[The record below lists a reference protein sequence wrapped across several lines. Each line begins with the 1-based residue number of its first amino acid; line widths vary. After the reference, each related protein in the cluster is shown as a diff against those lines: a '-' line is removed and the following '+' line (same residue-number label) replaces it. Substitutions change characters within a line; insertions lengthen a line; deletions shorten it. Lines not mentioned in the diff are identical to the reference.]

1 MRKNWLVKLER
12 QTIDQKKII
21 RKADITMVDN
31 KRKSTKNEKMS
42 MKENERLLIEKF
54 KTIKLVEKSYE
65 EQAKR
70 RWKTVAKPLFSLGKL
85 EDAVIR
91 MAGIRRKVDFEIRKK
106 GLLIFCA
113 DNGVV
118 SEGVTQTGQEVTAI
132 VADNF
137 TKCATS
143 VCIMAETAGADLFP
157 IDIGMVTD
165 VPSVTDPKDKVMY
178 GTKNMAMEP
187 AMSREQAAQAV
198 LIGIR
203 KVKELAEQGYDLIAT
218 GEMGIGNTTTSSAV
232 ASVLLGEDPKV
243 MTGKGAGL
251 TKKGLQK
258 KVQVIREAV
267 ERMQP
272 DKTDAIDVLS
282 KVGGLDIAGLAGVY
296 LGGAIYRIPVLIDGF
311 ISAVAALVAV
321 RMVPECAG
329 YILPSHLSD
338 EPASRKIL
346 DALEKKPFLT
356 CGMCLGEGTGAVAAM
371 PLLEMGLQVYRKMG
385 TFDDIHVEQYEVL
398 DGKEER

>member
-1 MRKNWLVKLER
+1 M
-12 QTIDQKKII
+12 Q
-21 RKADITMVDN
+21 
-31 KRKSTKNEKMS
+31 KMS
-42 MKENERLLIEKF
+42 MNKNERLLIEKF
-54 KTIKLVEKSYE
+54 KMINPVEKSCE
-65 EQAKR
+65 EDAKR

-91 MAGIRRKVDFEIRKK
+91 MAGIRRSAEFEIKKK

-143 VCIMAETAGADLFP
+143 VCIMAETAGVDLFP

-178 GTKNMAMEP
+178 GTKNMVEEP
-187 AMSREQAAQAV
+187 TMSREQAAQAV

-232 ASVLLGEDPKV
+232 VSVLLDENV
-243 MTGKGAGL
+243 TGRGAGL
-251 TKKGLQK
+251 SSEGLNRK
-258 KVQVIREAV
+258 IRAI
-267 ERMQP
+267 ERAIEKHQP
-272 DKTDAIDVLS
+272 DKEDILDVLS
-282 KVGGLDIAGLAGVY
+282 KVGGLDIAGMTGAF
-296 LGGAIYRIPVLIDGF
+296 LGGAIYHIPVLIDGF
-311 ISAVAALVAV
+311 ISSAAALCAV
-321 RMVPECAG
+321 RMVPETVD
-329 YILPSHLSD
+329 YILASHCSG
-338 EPASRKIL
+338 EPAGRMVLEELRLPYLI
-346 DALEKKPFLT
+346 DAN
-356 CGMCLGEGTGAVAAM
+356 MSLGEGSGAVAAI
-371 PLLEMGLQVYRKMG
+371 PLLEMGVNVYRKMS
-385 TFDDIHVEQYEVL
+385 TFEEIKVEQYEEL
-398 DGKEER
+398 K

>member
-21 RKADITMVDN
+21 RKADITMVDDE
-31 KRKSTKNEKMS
+31 RKTTKNEKMS

-54 KTIKLVEKSYE
+54 KMIKPVEKSYE

-91 MAGIRRKVDFEIRKK
+91 MAGIRREADFEIKKK

-143 VCIMAETAGADLFP
+143 VCIMAETAGVDLFP
-157 IDIGMVTD
+157 IDVGMVTD

-218 GEMGIGNTTTSSAV
+218 GEMGIGNTTTSSAM
-232 ASVLLGEDPKV
+232 AAALLKCEV
-243 MTGKGAGL
+243 SLVTGKGAGL
-251 TKKGLQK
+251 SEKGLLHKQE
-258 KVQVIREAV
+258 VIGQAIRKYDLYE
-267 ERMQP
+267 
-272 DKTDAIDVLS
+272 KDAFTILET
-282 KVGGLDIAGLAGVY
+282 VGGLDIAGLVG
-296 LGGAIYRIPVLIDGF
+296 LCIGGAIYRIPIVLDGV
-311 ISAVAALVAV
+311 ISLVAALTA
-321 RMVPECAG
+321 EK
-329 YILPSHLSD
+329 SHR
-338 EPASRKIL
+338 ERKNI
-346 DALEKKPFLT
+346 
-356 CGMCLGEGTGAVAAM
+356 C
-371 PLLEMGLQVYRKMG
+371 
-385 TFDDIHVEQYEVL
+385 
-398 DGKEER
+398 

>member
-1 MRKNWLVKLER
+1 M
-12 QTIDQKKII
+12 
-21 RKADITMVDN
+21 
-31 KRKSTKNEKMS
+31 
-42 MKENERLLIEKF
+42 
-54 KTIKLVEKSYE
+54 E
-65 EQAKR
+65 ET
-70 RWKTVAKPLFSLGKL
+70 RWKEKIKPLDENAMEEARAHWMTVGKPLFSLGSL
-85 EDAVIR
+85 EDAVIQI
-91 MAGIRRKVDFEIRKK
+91 AGIKGTSDFELRKR
-106 GLLIFCA
+106 GLIIMCA

-118 SEGVTQTGQEVTAI
+118 EEGVTQTGQEVTAI

-137 TKCATS
+137 TRGETS
-143 VCIMAETAGADLFP
+143 VCIMAEEAKVDLFP
-157 IDIGMVTD
+157 VDVGMATD
-165 VPSVTDPKDKVMY
+165 VPSVT
-178 GTKNMAMEP
+178 
-187 AMSREQAAQAV
+187 REEAV
-198 LIGIR
+198 EAIEVGIQM
-203 KVKELAEQGYDLIAT
+203 VKKCAEAGYEILAT

-321 RMVPECAG
+321 RLVPECAG

-398 DGKEER
+398 DGKDER